1 MELNPTGC
9 ERLHSR
15 NINITTYAYKE
26 DGILL
31 EGRLTDERFHT
42 TYNFM
47 GEERPPGIVH
57 DMVIRLLVRGP
68 KLAIEAIT
76 AQMHTVP
83 NPECRD
89 AATSLRPLIGES
101 ISTGF
106 TAKVHRLAGG
116 ARGCAHLVALSRAMA
131 SAAIQ
136 GAWVAIARLPRMEG
150 RYAKRSLRSV
160 LDTCH
165 LWRSDGALARKV
177 QAHLDA
183 TNREKT

>member
-1 MELNPTGC
+1 MDLDPAGC
-9 ERLHSR
+9 ERLHNR
-15 NINITTYAYKE
+15 NINITTYAYQD

-47 GEERPPGIVH
+47 GESRPPGIVH

-68 KLAIEAIT
+68 KLAIEAV
-76 AQMHTVP
+76 AAEMLTVP

-89 AATSLRPLIGES
+89 AGTSLRPLIGES
-101 ISTGF
+101 ITTGF
-106 TAKVHRLAGG
+106 TAKVHRLVGG
-116 ARGCAHLVALSRAMA
+116 AKGCAHLVALSRAMA

-136 GAWVAIARLPRMEG
+136 GAWVAIARLPRMDS

-160 LDTCH
+160 LGTCH
-165 LWRSDGALARKV
+165 LWRTEGPLAKKV

-183 TNREKT
+183 AAQEKP

>member
-1 MELNPTGC
+1 MKLDTAGC
-9 ERLHSR
+9 ERLHNR
-15 NINITTYAYKE
+15 NINISTYAHQE

-42 TYNFM
+42 TYNFL
-47 GEERPPGIVH
+47 GEERPAGIVH

-68 KLAIEAIT
+68 RLTIEAVT
-76 AQMHTVP
+76 ADMRTVP

-101 ISTGF
+101 ITTGF
-106 TAKVHRLAGG
+106 TAKVHRLVGG

-136 GAWVAIARLPRMEG
+136 GAWVAIARQPRMEA
-150 RYAKRSLRSV
+150 RHAKRGLRSV
-160 LDTCH
+160 LGTCH
-165 LWRSDGALARKV
+165 LWRADGPLAKKV
-177 QAHLDA
+177 QDYLDA
-183 TNREKT
+183 SIQG